1 MQETYFCKKG
11 ILKKFF
17 PILTWLPNYSGSTF
31 KSDFI
36 AGITVSFLL
45 IPQGMAYAL
54 IAGLPPIYGLYAAL
68 SPQIIYALL
77 GTSKQLAVGPVAMDS
92 LLVAAGLGTISIL
105 GPEEYIQSAILLA
118 FLSGTIQFLLGLFKM
133 GFLVSFLS
141 KPLIKGFTS
150 GAAIIIGLSQ
160 VKHMLG
166 ISLHQSNKIQLF
178 AISLV
183 NSEISIHFPTLMI
196 GVISIFILLI
206 LKKWTPK
213 IPSALVVVILSSLWV
228 YFGKQYQ
235 EGVAVVGLVPGGLPS
250 FNTPNFNIETIKN
263 LIPISLTL
271 AIVGYLESISIS
283 KTIAEKYKYYQ
294 LNPNQ
299 ELIALGSS
307 NIIGSLFQS
316 YPTTGGFSRTAVN
329 DQAGARS
336 GVASLICALV
346 VAITVSFFT
355 QWFFY
360 LPKAVLGSIIIVAVI
375 QLIDIKYAIRLYNS
389 RKDEFAILLFTF
401 ILTLF
406 VGISQGIIYG
416 IILSLLLLVYRASK
430 PHYAFLGRIGSTN
443 YFQNIERF
451 PDEVTVREDLI
462 ILKFDAQLFFGN
474 IEFFKQLVFDA
485 VEKNSKKIKGF
496 IINARSINYIDST
509 AAEELVVIIKKL
521 QKKDIRV
528 MIVGAIDPSR
538 DIIIN
543 SKLIDVLKR
552 QNLFVTSGDAT
563 NSFDGI
569 SKKTP
574 LQKKLSRQY
583 NPMD

>member
-183 NSEISIHFPTLMI
+183 NSEISIHFPTLII

>member
-160 VKHMLG
+160 VKHVLG

-183 NSEISIHFPTLMI
+183 NSEISIHFPTLII

-213 IPSALVVVILSSLWV
+213 IPSAFVVVILSSLWV
-228 YFGKQYQ
+228 YFGKQHQ

-346 VAITVSFFT
+346 VAITLSFFT

-375 QLIDIKYAIRLYNS
+375 QLIDIKYAIRLYDS

-509 AAEELVVIIKKL
+509 AAEELVLIIKKL

-528 MIVGAIDPSR
+528 MVVGAIDPSR

-543 SKLIDVLKR
+543 SKMIDVLKK